1 MIRPDF
7 REIKH
12 SELYHYG
19 VSRRNGAP
27 GPGSGRYPL
36 GSGKEPFQGIVKRIQ
51 RNNYNY
57 KTSDA
62 YKNGSDETKKSL
74 NKLHRSLSGSLVSGK
89 SRNRV
94 EYDIIEKGVDKAEAL
109 KKEIRSR
116 KIKYYTTIVG
126 SNVLFF
132 GTKYGLSLY
141 KNLSAKMKLGNM
153 VIDQYAYDNGL
164 KYYESKIPTM
174 GLKNIILGDKLYK
187 NLRE

>member
-19 VSRRNGAP
+19 VSKRNGAP

-36 GSGKEPFQGIVKRIQ
+36 GSGKEPFQGIVGKRIQ

-74 NKLHRSLSGSLVSGK
+74 NNLHRSISRSVSGK

-94 EYDIIEKGVDKAEAL
+94 EYDIIEKGVDKTEAL
-109 KKEIRSR
+109 KKEIRSKR
-116 KIKYYTTIVG
+116 TKYMYIIG

-132 GTKYGLSLY
+132 STKYGLSLY

-153 VIDQYAYDNGL
+153 VIDQYAYDKGL

-174 GLKNIILGDKLYK
+174 GLRNIIIGDKL
-187 NLRE
+187 L